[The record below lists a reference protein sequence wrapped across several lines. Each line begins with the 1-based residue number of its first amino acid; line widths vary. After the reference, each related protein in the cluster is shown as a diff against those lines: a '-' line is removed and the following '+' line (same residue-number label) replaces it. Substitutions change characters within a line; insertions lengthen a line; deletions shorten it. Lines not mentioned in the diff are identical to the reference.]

1 MYIEP
6 TFFLKLFSA
15 ICFAFVLYGYSQGQG
30 GTKQANIIH
39 AVVGFIIGWVVM
51 IVGIAGAS

>member
-15 ICFAFVLYGYSQGQG
+15 ICFSYVFYGYFQEQGS
-30 GTKQANIIH
+30 TKQASIIL
-39 AVVGFIIGWVVM
+39 AVVGFIFGWVVM